1 VGQEPRTGETR
12 LVEAVSS
19 LSYFLMKISCSRKA
33 PRHNRYTWIRRI
45 IASADGVKPSVDRL
59 AAHTV
64 EFQQFL
70 TSG

>member
-1 VGQEPRTGETR
+1 MTSIQQNEKQHSER
-12 LVEAVSS
+12 L
-19 LSYFLMKISCSRKA
+19 
-33 PRHNRYTWIRRI
+33 HTWIRRI